1 MLKKITEIFPAQSLI
16 FFFICGAGIVVFVF
30 FIIIP
35 SQKSTAELDTHIE
48 ELENRIGQQRTL
60 TPVFHSLLNKAKAKE
75 QAKLPITQKA
85 KLARDDMKKAFDQIQ
100 AIARIY
106 NLKLDEITP
115 DVNSLKENSGYLLIR
130 LAVTG
135 DFFNFREF
143 LIDLGA
149 IPSLAHIQEMR
160 ITAIEGSRQIK
171 INIWL
176 AQE

>member
-16 FFFICGAGIVVFVF
+16 FFLLCGAGIVVFIF

-48 ELENRIGQQRTL
+48 ELEKRIGQQRTL
-60 TPVFHSLLNKAKAKE
+60 TPVFHSLLNKAKAKS
-75 QAKLPITQKA
+75 QTKLPITKKA
-85 KLARDDMKKAFDQIQ
+85 NLAREDMKKTFDQIQ

-143 LIDLGA
+143 LIDLGT

-160 ITAIEGSRQIK
+160 INATEGSRQIK
-171 INIWL
+171 LKIWL